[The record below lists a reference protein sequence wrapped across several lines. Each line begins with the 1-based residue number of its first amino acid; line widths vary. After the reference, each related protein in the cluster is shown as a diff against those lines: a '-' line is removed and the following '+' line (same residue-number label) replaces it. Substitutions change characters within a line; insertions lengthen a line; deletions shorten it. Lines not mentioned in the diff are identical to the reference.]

1 MKALEVRNLNKSY
14 GDFSLKNINF
24 DIEKGTVMG
33 LIGANGAGKTTL
45 IKCILD
51 MISYEGDIRIL
62 GSERDEG
69 VNDRLGILIEDTFI
83 SNFINVKETDKIFK
97 NIYSKWDSEYFKELI
112 KRFELPL
119 NKMNSKFSK
128 GMRMKYKIAVA
139 LASKPDFLILDE
151 PTSGL
156 DPVVRDDILDIFLE
170 FMEEENHSI
179 LISSHIT
186 DDLEK
191 IADYIT
197 YIDKGELIFT
207 EEKYELMENY
217 GVIKS
222 SKEDLLK
229 IPKEYVLKYR
239 ESKYSVEALTNRK
252 KEIKEA
258 YPHMVVDDVH
268 IDEIMVLYKKGEE
281 L

>member
-1 MKALEVRNLNKSY
+1 MNALEVRNLSKSY

-24 DIEKGTVMG
+24 NIEKGTVMG

-51 MISYEGDIRIL
+51 MISYTGDIRIL
-62 GSERDEG
+62 GSEINKEVKDK
-69 VNDRLGILIEDTFI
+69 LGILIEDVFI
-83 SNFINVKETDKIFK
+83 SNFINVKETDKIFR
-97 NIYSKWDSEYFKELI
+97 NIYSKWDSEYFKELV
-112 KRFELPL
+112 KRFNLPL

-139 LASKPDFLILDE
+139 LASRPNFLILDE

-197 YIDKGELIFT
+197 YIDDGELIFT

-217 GVIKS
+217 GIIKC
-222 SKEDLLK
+222 SKDELLS
-229 IPKEYVLKYR
+229 IPKDCILKYR
-239 ESKYSVEALTNRK
+239 EAKYSVEALTNSK
-252 KEIKEA
+252 NKIKAA
-258 YPHMVVDDVH
+258 YPGIVVDDVH

>member
-1 MKALEVRNLNKSY
+1 MKALEVKDLCKSY
-14 GDFSLKNINF
+14 GDFSLKNIDF
-24 DIEKGTVMG
+24 DIETGTVMG
-33 LIGANGAGKTTL
+33 LIGSNGAGKTTL

-51 MISYEGDIRIL
+51 MVDYTGDIRIL
-62 GSERDEG
+62 GSEINEEVKDK
-69 VNDRLGILIEDTFI
+69 LGILIEDAFI
-83 SNFINVKETDKIFK
+83 SNFINIKETDKIFK
-97 NIYSKWDSEYFKELI
+97 NIYSKWDSEYFKELV

-139 LASKPDFLILDE
+139 LSSRPDFLILDE

-156 DPVVRDDILDIFLE
+156 DPVVRDDILDVFLE

-197 YIDKGELIFT
+197 YIDNGELIFSK
-207 EEKYELMENY
+207 EKYDLMENY
-217 GVIKS
+217 GIIKCS
-222 SKEDLLK
+222 REELLN
-229 IPKEYVLKYR
+229 IPKDYIVKYR
-239 ESKYSVEALTNRK
+239 ESKYSIEALTNK
-252 KEIKEA
+252 KIEIKKS
-258 YPHMVVDDVH
+258 YPDIVVDNAH